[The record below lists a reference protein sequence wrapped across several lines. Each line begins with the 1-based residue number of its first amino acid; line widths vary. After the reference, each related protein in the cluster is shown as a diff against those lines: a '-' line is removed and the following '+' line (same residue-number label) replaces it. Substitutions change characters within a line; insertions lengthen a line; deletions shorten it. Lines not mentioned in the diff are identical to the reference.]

1 MDSDGFAAQ
10 GSISSH
16 PRLVMNSATGTATI
30 PGGRI
35 DHYRNSSPR
44 LIRLLGLGDEGG
56 KAARSLAKRCLPN
69 VEVITNTRPVGW
81 KEVAQDKADA
91 NMIVIL
97 CAEGDEGLFRPEQ
110 GKPDMLVTFVL
121 LTVNRLAASDQ
132 RLANA
137 RGFADLFV
145 TTSDVDYVSEL
156 IDNLAS

>member
-1 MDSDGFAAQ
+1 
-10 GSISSH
+10 
-16 PRLVMNSATGTATI
+16 MNLATETATV

-35 DHYRNSSPR
+35 DNYRNSSPR

-56 KAARSLAKRCLPN
+56 KVARNLAKRRLPN
-69 VEVITNTRPVGW
+69 VEVRTNTRPVGW
-81 KEVAQDKADA
+81 KDVVQDTTHA
-91 NMIVIL
+91 NMVVIV

-121 LTVNRLAASDQ
+121 LTVNRLTAGDQ
-132 RLANA
+132 RLAKA

>member
-1 MDSDGFAAQ
+1 
-10 GSISSH
+10 
-16 PRLVMNSATGTATI
+16 MNPATGTATI

-56 KAARSLAKRCLPN
+56 RVARNVAKRGLPN
-69 VEVITNTRPVGW
+69 VEVLTNAKPVGW
-81 KEVAQDKADA
+81 KEVAQDPSAA
-91 NMIVIL
+91 RTNMVVIV
-97 CAEGDEGLFRPEQ
+97 CAEGDERLFRPEE

-121 LTVNRLAASDQ
+121 LQTNANLHAATDQ
-132 RLANA
+132 RVANA
-137 RGFADLFV
+137 RGFSDLFV

>member
-1 MDSDGFAAQ
+1 
-10 GSISSH
+10 
-16 PRLVMNSATGTATI
+16 MNLATAPATI

-44 LIRLLGLGDEGG
+44 LIRLLGLGDAGG
-56 KAARSLAKRCLPN
+56 KIAASVAKRGLPN
-69 VEVITNTRPVGW
+69 VEVLINARPVGW
-81 KEVAQDKADA
+81 QEITQDRADA
-91 NMIVIL
+91 RTNMIVIV

-121 LTVNRLAASDQ
+121 LTANRLAAGDQ
-132 RLANA
+132 RLATA

-145 TTSDVDYVSEL
+145 TTSDADYVSEL

>member
-1 MDSDGFAAQ
+1 
-10 GSISSH
+10 
-16 PRLVMNSATGTATI
+16 MNLATAPATI

-44 LIRLLGLGDEGG
+44 LIRVLGLGDAGG
-56 KAARSLAKRCLPN
+56 KIAASLVKRGLPN
-69 VEVITNTRPVGW
+69 VEVLTNTRPVGW
-81 KEVAQDKADA
+81 KDVVQDDA
-91 NMIVIL
+91 HVNMIVIV

-121 LTVNRLAASDQ
+121 LTENRLAAGDQ

>member
-1 MDSDGFAAQ
+1 
-10 GSISSH
+10 
-16 PRLVMNSATGTATI
+16 MNLATGTTTI

-56 KAARSLAKRCLPN
+56 KIARSLANRCLPN
-69 VEVITNTRPVGW
+69 VEVLTNTRPVGW
-81 KEVAQDKADA
+81 KEVAQDSAHA
-91 NMIVIL
+91 NMIVIV

-110 GKPDMLVTFVL
+110 GKPNILVTFVL
-121 LTVNRLAASDQ
+121 LTVNRMVAGDQ
-132 RLANA
+132 RLATA
-137 RGFADLFV
+137 RAFADLFV